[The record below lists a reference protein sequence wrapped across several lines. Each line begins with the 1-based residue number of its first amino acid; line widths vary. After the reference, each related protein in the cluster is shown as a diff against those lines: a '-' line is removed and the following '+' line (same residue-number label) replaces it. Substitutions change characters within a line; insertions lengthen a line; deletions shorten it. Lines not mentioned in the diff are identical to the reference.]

1 MTVTHAN
8 RDILKQ
14 LEMKITGLHWL
25 KISQRYYER
34 RAVNDRMQ
42 VRGQREIK
50 ENQTQKSGD
59 HFYLRS

>member
-1 MTVTHAN
+1 
-8 RDILKQ
+8 
-14 LEMKITGLHWL
+14 MKITGLHWL

-50 ENQTQKSGD
+50 ESQTQKSGD